1 MYFHN
6 LKYSLGC
13 STDEDQRH
21 IFEKCG
27 LLKSDQNMKMYDAI
41 LQESDKKKL
50 LQLSSQLTSGDKRYS
65 KVQTSIQ
72 EWEPMAVPWGGLLL
86 STLTPTSLINPPPPG
101 VGTHDCAMGRLA
113 PQQPHSHPSSSSGLG
128 AKGQKQGRGRP
139 IHTWRTSSQDLSIAL
154 ILALLQWSIKKHTK
168 NS

>member
-1 MYFHN
+1 M
-6 LKYSLGC
+6 GC

-65 KVQTSIQ
+65 KVQTSI
-72 EWEPMAVPWGGLLL
+72 
-86 STLTPTSLINPPPPG
+86 
-101 VGTHDCAMGRLA
+101 
-113 PQQPHSHPSSSSGLG
+113 
-128 AKGQKQGRGRP
+128 
-139 IHTWRTSSQDLSIAL
+139 
-154 ILALLQWSIKKHTK
+154 
-168 NS
+168 